1 QNDMMGQQQQSIDS
15 LSKSVGKLAHKVDLL
30 EHKITK

>member
-1 QNDMMGQQQQSIDS
+1 
-15 LSKSVGKLAHKVDLL
+15 SVGKLAHKVDLL

>member
-1 QNDMMGQQQQSIDS
+1 DS

>member
-1 QNDMMGQQQQSIDS
+1 
-15 LSKSVGKLAHKVDLL
+15 VGKLAHKVDLL

>member
-1 QNDMMGQQQQSIDS
+1 IDS

>member
-1 QNDMMGQQQQSIDS
+1 
-15 LSKSVGKLAHKVDLL
+15 GKLAHKVDLL

>member
-1 QNDMMGQQQQSIDS
+1 S

>member
-1 QNDMMGQQQQSIDS
+1 

>member
-1 QNDMMGQQQQSIDS
+1 
-15 LSKSVGKLAHKVDLL
+15 KSVGKLAHKVDLL

>member
-1 QNDMMGQQQQSIDS
+1 SIDS

>member
-1 QNDMMGQQQQSIDS
+1 
-15 LSKSVGKLAHKVDLL
+15 SKSVGKLAHKVDLL